1 MSALNEKIEA
11 YYAARADYEAKA
23 EIATKAEKLRRG
35 LEYELVE
42 LMLEE
47 GVTKISLD
55 DGTTPTLV
63 KSCSASITK
72 DNFDDIREWL
82 RETVG
87 DDSDYV
93 ETVVS
98 KPAVMERIKHLI
110 DVEKYDE
117 TDLPSFLR
125 VSTRPTIRITG
136 WNKR

>member
-11 YYAARADYEAKA
+11 YYEARADYEAKA
-23 EIATKAEKLRRG
+23 AIATDAEKLRRK
-35 LEYELVE
+35 LEYELID
-42 LMLEE
+42 LMMEE

-87 DDSDYV
+87 DDSDYI
-93 ETVVS
+93 ETIVS
-98 KPAVMERIKHLI
+98 KSAVMERVKHLL
-110 DVEKYDE
+110 DVEKWDE
-117 TDLPSFLR
+117 TDLPQFLR
-125 VSTRPTIRITG
+125 VSTRPTIRVTG
-136 WNKR
+136 WKQR